1 MPGWVG
7 KEWRPPEGA
16 LCSSD
21 SYSMHQSHAS
31 KDILF
36 PSYPFVRSG
45 PSRRRPEAP
54 LWTMTQ
60 PGGPGCALDPRGT
73 LGWEG
78 ETFPSQRLVPHR
90 LLKSLCD
97 AEQGTCTLGLKF
109 LACKVGLMRA
119 LAS

>member
-1 MPGWVG
+1 MPGRAG
-7 KEWRPPEGA
+7 REWRPPEGT

-21 SYSMHQSHAS
+21 SYSMHQSDAS

-36 PSYPFVRSG
+36 PSYPCVRSG

-54 LWTMTQ
+54 LWTLTQ
-60 PGGPGCALDPRGT
+60 PGGPGCVLKPHGT

-78 ETFPSQRLVPHR
+78 ETFPSRRPVPHS
-90 LLKSLCD
+90 LLKSLCE
-97 AEQGTCTLGLKF
+97 AEQAPSTLGLKF
-109 LACKVGLMRA
+109 LACKVGLATA